1 MMMKTSM
8 YMKNALLQL
17 GHMLPSQ
24 HSGRLSVGDQPDSI
38 AAPPAVLEHLAS
50 VRLKIHCMPVLL
62 FTS

>member
-1 MMMKTSM
+1 MVTASI

-24 HSGRLSVGDQPDSI
+24 HSGRLSVGDQPGSI
-38 AAPPAVLEHLAS
+38 AAPPPVLEHLAS
-50 VRLKIHCMPVLL
+50 VRLKTHCMPVSL